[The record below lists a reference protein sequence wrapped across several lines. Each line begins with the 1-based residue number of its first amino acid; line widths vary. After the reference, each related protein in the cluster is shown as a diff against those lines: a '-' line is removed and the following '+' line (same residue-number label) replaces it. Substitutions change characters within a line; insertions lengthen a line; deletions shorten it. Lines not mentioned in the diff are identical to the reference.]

1 MSAVTSSNDVFFQN
15 YHIGGNWVYSTSSTT
30 LNNQYYDNGFDLVLG
45 LPGKYLVN
53 WYFRGQ
59 EVNDH
64 LYEVF
69 GNNEY
74 NSVAEAELSLEPL
87 LPELI
92 TSHAFLVGRI
102 IVGVGETTGSTQ
114 TAFVTPFV
122 STQVTNHQDL
132 LGLQGGGP
140 GEYYHLTI
148 SQYNTLSYTNV
159 NNNFT
164 SDQTINGGLTATTIS
179 GGTFYGDGSN
189 LTGLNIYNLTGG
201 TDGQI
206 ISKDSS
212 SDYDYTWKYDNEV
225 IQLQIISE
233 GNTISN
239 GFKGYRYIDKDL
251 TLHKITM
258 LSNSAATVDFRV
270 AYSGGTIGTTGLS
283 GQSYNVDT
291 TLSGWVT
298 NLSGGTFIEF
308 YVDTAGT
315 INTTQGVVILTIDC
329 YKKI

>member
-1 MSAVTSSNDVFFQN
+1 MTTNGAGIRFWTFVSGATNAERMRITNGTGTTWGVGIGTTTPSEKLDVSGKTKTINLQVTS
-15 YHIGGNWVYSTSSTT
+15 G
-30 LNNQYYDNGFDLVLG
+30 
-45 LPGKYLVN
+45 
-53 WYFRGQ
+53 
-59 EVNDH
+59 
-64 LYEVF
+64 
-69 GNNEY
+69 
-74 NSVAEAELSLEPL
+74 A
-87 LPELI
+87 
-92 TSHAFLVGRI
+92 
-102 IVGVGETTGSTQ
+102 TTGY
-114 TAFVTPFV
+114 V
-122 STQVTNHQDL
+122 L
-132 LGLQGGGP
+132 
-140 GEYYHLTI
+140 
-148 SQYNTLSYTNV
+148 
-159 NNNFT
+159 T
-164 SDQTINGGLTATTIS
+164 SDSSGNATWQIPTTFTGGTVNGLTATTIS
-179 GGTFYGDGSN
+179 ATTISGGTLYGNGSN

-201 TDGQI
+201 TNGQI

>member
-1 MSAVTSSNDVFFQN
+1 LTDSSSLYLNSGSNIYVD
-15 YHIGGNWVYSTSSTT
+15 GG
-30 LNNQYYDNGFDLVLG
+30 
-45 LPGKYLVN
+45 
-53 WYFRGQ
+53 
-59 EVNDH
+59 
-64 LYEVF
+64 
-69 GNNEY
+69 
-74 NSVAEAELSLEPL
+74 
-87 LPELI
+87 I
-92 TSHAFLVGRI
+92 
-102 IVGVGETTGSTQ
+102 
-114 TAFVTPFV
+114 
-122 STQVTNHQDL
+122 
-132 LGLQGGGP
+132 
-140 GEYYHLTI
+140 
-148 SQYNTLSYTNV
+148 
-159 NNNFT
+159 
-164 SDQTINGGLTATTIS
+164 IS
-179 GGTFYGDGSN
+179 GAYIYGDGSN

-201 TDGQI
+201 TNGQI